1 MKKLLFLIFSLLLMF
16 IFLGAG
22 RKASVEDLYGTWVN
36 SEYEE
41 LRSNRHPSVLEM
53 SENGIFTDYVQLKNT
68 RWIFTGYFDIDEYW
82 QNRDG
87 TIGYRIAVRYP
98 GTEPMYTLRR
108 LSRDGSVLELNW
120 STESY
125 PDRIDTEDEGYRIY
139 YRQKDDVQE

>member
-1 MKKLLFLIFSLLLMF
+1 MNKFIYVIFSVLMIF
-16 IFLGAG
+16 VFLGAG
-22 RKASVEDLYGTWVN
+22 RKATVDDLYGTWVN

-68 RWIFTGYFDIDEYW
+68 RWIFTGQFDIDESW

-98 GTEPMYTLRR
+98 GTETMYTLRR

-120 STESY
+120 GAEAY
-125 PDRIDTEDEGYRIY
+125 PDTINTEDEGYRIY
-139 YRQKDDVQE
+139 YRQKDDAVE